1 MKWLLLLSVVNIH
14 DASDVPG
21 KINLVFPTEQA
32 CVHAAAS
39 MIYTVKFDWFKVT
52 AECKK
57 ES

>member
-1 MKWLLLLSVVNIH
+1 MWKLIMLVVNIH
-14 DASDVPG
+14 DPSDIPG
-21 KINLVFPTEQA
+21 TMKLVFPTEQA

-39 MIYTVKFDWFKVT
+39 LSYSVKFDWFKVT

>member
-1 MKWLLLLSVVNIH
+1 MWKLILLVVNIY
-14 DASDVPG
+14 DPTDIPG
-21 KINLVFPTEQA
+21 KIHLPFPTEQA
-32 CVHAAAS
+32 CVHAASS